1 MKTLRNKLLLCAMGV
16 GMIQGLM
23 AQVTIEIPYKPGD
36 IEITA
41 KVKYSPS
48 VKSVDSVRLECNYG
62 KEYTPVTIVQSK
74 AKELLH
80 RNTMKH
86 RFDTHRKYRVAVYNG
101 GNPIYS
107 NEVAVEY
114 SPEFKYTP
122 EGLPIVTNIRGEVV
136 EKKDGYRYIRLK
148 WNPVPKAFAYKIY
161 VKSPLNEMVWD
172 VSVGDVGFVFEPTYD
187 YFVATKE
194 EITFTF
200 TIAAVQGPNNNHDSE
215 KMSQPYSI
223 TLPNAYVNK

>member
-1 MKTLRNKLLLCAMGV
+1 MKNLRKRLLLWIIGV
-16 GMIQGLM
+16 GMIQGLV

-36 IEITA
+36 IEIIA
-41 KVKYSPS
+41 KVKYSPN
-48 VKSVDSVRLECNYG
+48 VKAVDSVRLECNYG
-62 KEYTPVTIVQSK
+62 KDYTPVTIVPSK

-86 RFDTHRKYRVAVYNG
+86 RFDTHRKYRVAVYNA

-122 EGLPIVTNIRGEVV
+122 EGLSAVTNVSGSVV
-136 EKKDGYRYIRLK
+136 EKKDGLRYVRLK
-148 WNPVPKAFAYKIY
+148 WNPVPKAFAYKVY

-200 TIAAVQGPNNNHDSE
+200 AVAAVQGPNNNHDSE
-215 KMSQPYSI
+215 KMSSTYSI
-223 TLPNAYVNK
+223 TLPNGYVNK